1 MKAKLFYGMVHLPA
15 LPGSPESKYTLGEII
30 DYAKKEVSGFKDAG
44 LTGAILENIND
55 YPFYKDK
62 IPPITVAAMAAIS
75 QEVKK
80 IPGIEIGVNI
90 LRNGCTEALTIA
102 TLFDFS
108 FIRCNVLS
116 GAYVTD
122 QGIIEGNGA
131 DLLRYKKYLNS
142 NVKIYADVHV
152 KHSYPL
158 YNVPI
163 DIAAED
169 LSERGGAD
177 AIIVSGSRSPVPPE
191 VERVKAVKKVIKKPV
206 LIGSGISLTNFYDYV
221 DISDGMII
229 GESDFKEN
237 NISCGPSDFKAY
249 KKLMEEY
256 KKL

>member
-1 MKAKLFYGMVHLPA
+1 MTSKLLYGMVHLPA
-15 LPGSPESKYTLGEII
+15 LPGSPESKYSLSEII
-30 DYAKKEVSGFKDAG
+30 DYAIKEVSGFKAAG
-44 LTGAILENIND
+44 MTGAILENIND
-55 YPFYKDK
+55 YPFYKEK
-62 IPPITVAAMAAIS
+62 MPAITVAAMSAIAE
-75 QEVKK
+75 EVKK
-80 IPGIEIGVNI
+80 INGIEIGVNL

-102 TLFDFS
+102 TLFDFN

-131 DLLRYKKYLNS
+131 SVLRYKKYLES
-142 NVKIYADVHV
+142 KVKIYADVHV

-191 VERVKAVKKVIKKPV
+191 VERVKAVKNVVDKPV
-206 LIGSGISLTNFYDYV
+206 LIGSGITLSNFHDYV

-237 NISCGPSDFKAY
+237 NISCGPSDFDSY
-249 KKLMEEY
+249 KRLVKEL
-256 KKL
+256 

>member
-1 MKAKLFYGMVHLPA
+1 MPNKLLYGMVHLPA
-15 LPGSPESKYTLGEII
+15 LPGSPESKDSLPEII
-30 DYAKKEVSGFKDAG
+30 NYAIKEVKGFKEAG
-44 LTGAILENIND
+44 MTGVILENIND
-55 YPFYKDK
+55 YPFYKE
-62 IPPITVAAMAAIS
+62 IMPSITVAAMSAIA
-75 QEVKK
+75 EEIKK
-80 IPGIEIGVNI
+80 ISGIEIGVNM
-90 LRNGCTEALTIA
+90 LRNGCTEALSIA
-102 TLFDFS
+102 TLFNFN

-122 QGIIEGNGA
+122 QGIIEGKGA
-131 DLLRYKKYLNS
+131 DVLRYKKYLKS

-177 AIIVSGSRSPVPPE
+177 AIIVSGSRSPVPTD
-191 VERVKAVKKVIKKPV
+191 VDRVKAVKNVVDKPV
-206 LIGSGISLTNFYDYV
+206 LIGSGITLSNVYDYI

-237 NISCGPSDFKAY
+237 NISCGPSDFNSY
-249 KKLMEEY
+249 KKLVDEL
-256 KKL
+256 KK